1 MKAYRWTTRIA
12 LAGIGI
18 LAVIVAFVAVVR
30 ILSVPIAGV
39 QPEAF
44 VLTAMMT
51 SPFTVGAVLVSI
63 ITATLVETLRRHKRP
78 TTA

>member
-12 LAGIGI
+12 LAGIGF
-18 LAVIVAFVAVVR
+18 LAVIAAFVAVVR

-63 ITATLVETLRRHKRP
+63 ITATLVETLRRRKRP

>member
-1 MKAYRWTTRIA
+1 MKAYRWTTRIT
-12 LAGIGI
+12 LAGIGF
-18 LAVIVAFVAVVR
+18 LAVIAAFVAVVR

-63 ITATLVETLRRHKRP
+63 ITATLVETLRRRKRP